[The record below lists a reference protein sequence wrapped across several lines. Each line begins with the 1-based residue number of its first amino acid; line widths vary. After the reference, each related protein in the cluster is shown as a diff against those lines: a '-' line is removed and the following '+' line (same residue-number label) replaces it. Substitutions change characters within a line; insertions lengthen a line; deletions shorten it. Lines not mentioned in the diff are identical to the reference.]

1 MIRSAKRMIQSLKV
15 PADHLVAV
23 MNGGAIRAGIPAGD
37 VTRKDINTV
46 YPFSNTMVII
56 YVTGEELLEVLE
68 ASTFCTPEPLGGFPQ
83 TAGIEWSL
91 NTAKAYLPVQEYP
104 GSTYYEPAAVRRVTV
119 KSVNGQPFRPED
131 TYAVAASD
139 FLAAGGDTYFVF
151 GMKEGYD
158 TGLMIDDILASYIK
172 EGLGGL
178 VTAEKYG
185 APRGDIRIT
194 GQE

>member
-91 NTAKAYLPVQEYP
+91 NTAKAYLP
-104 GSTYYEPAAVRRVTV
+104 
-119 KSVNGQPFRPED
+119 
-131 TYAVAASD
+131 
-139 FLAAGGDTYFVF
+139 
-151 GMKEGYD
+151 
-158 TGLMIDDILASYIK
+158 
-172 EGLGGL
+172 
-178 VTAEKYG
+178 
-185 APRGDIRIT
+185 